1 MAKLIGTDPNQVPTN
16 GDLGDLAYQNKESV
30 KVESLTASADG
41 VNGLTVNRDTSDG
54 DIVQFRKD
62 GTTVGSIGNVG
73 TYLTIGSDDTGLA
86 FAQNLNS
93 IIPHN
98 TSTNAYSDAAV
109 DLGYSTVRFKDLYLS
124 GGVYLGGTGSAN
136 HLDDYEEGTW
146 TATMTTD
153 GTDFST
159 SNRSTDGFYR
169 KIGNQVTVWFGPS
182 ITNPTGGTG
191 NFIVSGLPF
200 TPVHSNNMTVT
211 GGGINFGRFDLTASK
226 DYFSYISHGSSNI
239 GFRYNIDN
247 SNPGWVTAADLNGN
261 ITPYLSGHI
270 TYTTS

>member
-146 TATMTTD
+146 TPSMSYGSVTADKAT
-153 GTDFST
+153 
-159 SNRSTDGFYR
+159 YV
-169 KIGNQVTVWFGPS
+169 KIGRQVTVCARLTD
-182 ITNPTGGTG
+182 ITDNTSAQ
-191 NFIVSGLPF
+191 NVYVNGLPF
-200 TPVHSNNMTVT
+200 TVSADGNSAQGAVLIRYINVGRGFVT
-211 GGGINFGRFDLTASK
+211 TQA
-226 DYFSYISHGSSNI
+226 ISSSTYTGFVGSSSDTSTNWHTLQ
-239 GFRYNIDN
+239 YSDATTV
-247 SNPGWVTAADLNGN
+247 WDLQFS
-261 ITPYLSGHI
+261 L
-270 TYTTS
+270 TYQTDS